1 MKQSYYFHYYIKL
14 FQHYKKDEFLN
25 EIKDL
30 NFENIESKLSK
41 VVNSLTDELYEKYY
55 IIYLLIFHQF
65 PQISYFELFY
75 GVFFFRYTIL
85 ILLPYDRGQY
95 HCNIVCQCLP
105 IYDSVNRI

>member
-1 MKQSYYFHYYIKL
+1 ML
-14 FQHYKKDEFLN
+14 FF
-25 EIKDL
+25 
-30 NFENIESKLSK
+30 
-41 VVNSLTDELYEKYY
+41 
-55 IIYLLIFHQF
+55 IYLLIFHQF